1 MADFKQAIEWLKEG
15 KKVRRKVWVKDLH
28 IIYDDN
34 EPEVINGVELASLGH
49 MDNYEAIDWEI
60 YCEGHDWEISLCHGL
75 ADSIKRCKNCGT
87 ERLIPFEKPKEERY
101 PMCSNQDAQI
111 DCRRTKCRFY
121 KGAGTCS
128 NVSPAITL
136 NPDKSCVCWSE
147 EFVDEVKEPKE
158 SLSDKRL
165 IGEYKTHDGRIN
177 KSHLYHWSD
186 VKEKIQEFLESLGI
200 EKGVEKEDHRIL
212 ASEVYSQAKNK
223 FGKKLL

>member
-15 KKVRRKVWVKDLH
+15 KKVKRKVWVKDLH

-34 EPEVINGVELASLGH
+34 GPEVINGVELASFGH

-60 YCEGHDWEISLCHGL
+60 YCEEHDWEISLCRGL
-75 ADSIKRCKNCGT
+75 ADSIKRCKNCET

-158 SLSDKRL
+158 SLSDKIEKPTL
-165 IGEYKTHDGRIN
+165 KFPL
-177 KSHLYHWSD
+177 KD
-186 VKEKIQEFLESLGI
+186 VKEKIQNTQRRLKLIGHLRTNDEIDKIFKEEFG
-200 EKGVEKEDHRIL
+200 EKLI
-212 ASEVYSQAKNK
+212 
-223 FGKKLL
+223 